1 MSDPISSL
9 TLTGRGDSMVDRIE
23 QTLSDAIRRG
33 DLPGGLRLREIPIA
47 ERFDCS
53 TTPVREAIRRLAA
66 SGLVEVLPR
75 RGATVSSTSVDG
87 IHELYELRFLLEPAM
102 ARRAAENAAS
112 QPELVAQLR
121 DLVDRQ
127 ERQEDAE
134 TSGGDRLDAP
144 FHATLARLA
153 GNEIIADHVAH
164 ATQRV
169 EAVQARAQKWTPKGL
184 ETALHFHAA
193 ILDAVVAGEGDLAEQ
208 AMNEHLAEA
217 KRGVLAG
224 LGLDQVE

>member
-9 TLTGRGDSMVDRIE
+9 TLAGRGESMVDRIE
-23 QTLSDAIRRG
+23 HTLSDAIRRG
-33 DLPGGLRLREIPIA
+33 ELPGGLRLREIPIA

-66 SGLVEVLPR
+66 AGLVVVLPR
-75 RGATVSSTSVDG
+75 RGATVSSISVDG
-87 IHELYELRFLLEPAM
+87 IDELYELRFLLEPAM
-102 ARRAAENAAS
+102 ARKAAANAQS
-112 QPELVAQLR
+112 RPDLVAQLR
-121 DLVDRQ
+121 DLVELQ
-127 ERQEDAE
+127 ERQEHDENAD
-134 TSGGDRLDAP
+134 GDRLDAT

-153 GNEIIADHVAH
+153 GNETIADHVAN

-193 ILDAVVAGEGDLAEQ
+193 ILDAVVAGDADLAEQ
-208 AMNEHLAEA
+208 AMKEHLAQA

-224 LGLDQVE
+224 LGLDAD